1 MSVPFKISTSNQF
14 KIDEVRYRVGLF
26 LNPTF
31 ELYIIELF
39 VGNITRIL
47 LVLQLIKV
55 MRPTSNIDI
64 QSTYLV
70 GDLGY
75 SYTFNY
81 YN

>member
-64 QSTYLV
+64 QKYLSSWRPGV
-70 GDLGY
+70 LLHIQLL
-75 SYTFNY
+75 
-81 YN
+81 